1 MASSVPTLFVR
12 FEDLRV
18 DPAPVLTDMF
28 KFILDVDSLEGT
40 LCERRIK
47 EVTSPNFNQSRAYA
61 IKSASPSLCRNR
73 HLYSEQ

>member
-28 KFILDVDSLEGT
+28 KFILNVDSLEGT

-47 EVTSPNFNQSRAYA
+47 EVTSPNFN
-61 IKSASPSLCRNR
+61 
-73 HLYSEQ
+73 